1 MSSAPLA
8 RAQHGQQRTE
18 GQQNHHGA
26 IDVGRQL
33 QTGDK
38 RRDAA
43 GQDAMRRHI
52 VKRQHGDRSAARQ
65 GADDKPANDRRG
77 NASRDADK
85 RGHQREVEAA
95 QRPRSDDDGRHLHE
109 CQPP

>member
-33 QTGDK
+33 QTGERYDQ
-38 RRDAA
+38 A
-43 GQDAMRRHI
+43 GQDGREAEGQIAFDIEGREKPGALMRLGLRH
-52 VKRQHGDRSAARQ
+52 HGSHRAGECCAETCAR
-65 GADDKPANDRRG
+65 
-77 NASRDADK
+77 
-85 RGHQREVEAA
+85 
-95 QRPRSDDDGRHLHE
+95 DDGAYEHQAHMLHLDAR
-109 CQPP
+109 